1 MQTNYAILNSINTPK
16 KTDVYGLFI
25 KAYKLVSTNLM
36 MIPKFKENIE
46 NYSSKLTKILNQEV
60 KLGNEIIEISKGW
73 PDEKTIIIFLKKPFI
88 AEYRLENVE
97 YMNVDDPHY
106 WKAEYVDHS
115 TKHVL
120 ACKF

>member
-1 MQTNYAILNSINTPK
+1 MHVFSQS
-16 KTDVYGLFI
+16 D
-25 KAYKLVSTNLM
+25 VSTNFM
-36 MIPKFKENIE
+36 TTQEHID
-46 NYSSKLTKILNQEV
+46 NYSSTLTEILSQEV
-60 KLGNEIIEISKGW
+60 ELGNEIVETSKGW
-73 PDEKTIIIFLKKPFI
+73 PEEKTIIIFLKKPFI

-97 YMNVDDPHY
+97 YRNVDDPHY

>member
-1 MQTNYAILNSINTPK
+1 MRTNRKQIMEIQEHI
-16 KTDVYGLFI
+16 D
-25 KAYKLVSTNLM
+25 
-36 MIPKFKENIE
+36 
-46 NYSSKLTKILNQEV
+46 NYSSRLTEILNQEV
-60 KLGNEIIEISKGW
+60 KLGNEIVETSKGW

-88 AEYRLENVE
+88 NEYQLENVE
-97 YMNVDDPHY
+97 YRNIDDPHY